1 MCGIAGFM
9 TVDGTAPSDAVVDA
23 FARALAHRGPDGH
36 GTFREKN
43 VALVQ
48 TRLSIIDLETGQ
60 QPLYDDQG
68 NVLSANG
75 EIYNFVELRAA
86 LPDMAMK
93 TNSDCEPPLHLYARK
108 GVAFL
113 DELRGMFA
121 ISIYDRE
128 RDRLV
133 LSRDPFGI
141 KPLYYAETPRGFAF
155 ASEPQALIASGI
167 VKPEVNERA
176 RNSFLQLQ
184 FSTGRHTVFEGI
196 KRVLPGETLIVE
208 RGLVVDHIMKIAL
221 PPGGPRAIDED
232 QATRQMEKALID
244 SVKVHQRSDV
254 PYGLFLSG
262 GIDSSALLSLMA
274 ELNDMPI
281 KAYTA
286 GFSGTDVPDERKHA
300 RMLAKKV
307 GADHT
312 EVEFDETDFL
322 TLLPK
327 VAEAIDD
334 PVADYAVLP
343 TYKLAREAAKEV
355 KVVLSGEGAD
365 ELLGG
370 YGRYRSYRRPWPLR
384 KTLRGSGTFDGLG
397 VFKHEMGKEWHKG
410 IENAERYLKN
420 FKFTR
425 LQRAQGV
432 DLIDWLPHDLLI
444 KLDRC
449 LMANGVEGRTPF
461 LDPVVA
467 DAVFYLP
474 DGLKIQNKMGKSIL
488 RHWLNRRLP
497 EAQPFSKKRGFKVP
511 VGHWIAAH
519 GTKLGPMVAAQPG
532 VAAVCDKDAVKR
544 LFTTEGKEEG
554 FAAWTLLF
562 YALWHQR
569 HILELKTDGD
579 VFDALSLT

>member
-1 MCGIAGFM
+1 
-9 TVDGTAPSDAVVDA
+9 
-23 FARALAHRGPDGH
+23 
-36 GTFREKN
+36 
-43 VALVQ
+43 
-48 TRLSIIDLETGQ
+48 
-60 QPLYDDQG
+60 
-68 NVLSANG
+68 
-75 EIYNFVELRAA
+75 
-86 LPDMAMK
+86 
-93 TNSDCEPPLHLYARK
+93 
-108 GVAFL
+108 
-113 DELRGMFA
+113 
-121 ISIYDRE
+121 
-128 RDRLV
+128 
-133 LSRDPFGI
+133 
-141 KPLYYAETPRGFAF
+141 
-155 ASEPQALIASGI
+155 
-167 VKPEVNERA
+167 
-176 RNSFLQLQ
+176 
-184 FSTGRHTVFEGI
+184 
-196 KRVLPGETLIVE
+196 
-208 RGLVVDHIMKIAL
+208 
-221 PPGGPRAIDED
+221 
-232 QATRQMEKALID
+232 
-244 SVKVHQRSDV
+244 V

-274 ELNDMPI
+274 ELNDNPI

-286 GFSGTDVPDERKHA
+286 GFSGTDVPDERQHA

-312 EVEFDETDFL
+312 EVEFDESDFL

-343 TYKLAREAAKEV
+343 TYKLAREARKEV

-370 YGRYRSYRRPWPLR
+370 YGRYRSYCRPWPLR
-384 KTLRGSGTFDGLG
+384 KQIRGTGTFDGLG
-397 VFKHEMGKEWHKG
+397 IFKQEIGKDWHKG
-410 IENAERYLKN
+410 IDIAERYLKK
-420 FKFTR
+420 FDFTR
-425 LQRAQGV
+425 LQRAQGI

-461 LDPVVA
+461 LDPQVA
-467 DAVFYLP
+467 EAVFYLP
-474 DGLKIQNKMGKSIL
+474 DSLKIQNKLGKSIL

-511 VGHWIAAH
+511 VGHWIANH
-519 GTKLGPMVAAQPG
+519 GAKLGPMVADQPG
-532 VAAVCDKDAVKR
+532 VAAFGDRDAVIK
-544 LFTTEGKEEG
+544 LFKTEGKEEG

>member
-9 TVDGTAPSDAVVDA
+9 TVDGTSPSDELLDA
-23 FARALAHRGPDGH
+23 FTRCLAHRGPDGQ
-36 GTFREKN
+36 GVFREKN

-48 TRLSIIDLETGQ
+48 TRLAIIDLETGE
-60 QPLYDDQG
+60 QPIKGPDG
-68 NVLSANG
+68 TVISANG
-75 EIYNFVELRAA
+75 EVYNFVELRAG
-86 LPDMAMK
+86 LPDIAMK
-93 TNSDCEPPLHLYARK
+93 TASDCEPPLHLYARK
-108 GVAFL
+108 GLAFV
-113 DELRGMFA
+113 DDLRGMFA
-121 ISIYDRE
+121 ISIYDAE
-128 RDRLV
+128 RGRLV

-155 ASEPQALIASGI
+155 ASEPQALIGAGL
-167 VKPEVNERA
+167 VKPEVRA
-176 RNSFLQLQ
+176 QSRDAFMQLQ
-184 FSTGRHTVFEGI
+184 FSTGRHTIFEGI
-196 KRVLPGETLIVE
+196 KRVLPGETLVVE
-208 RGLVVDHIMKIAL
+208 RGLVVEHHMKYAIEA
-221 PPGGPRAIDED
+221 GGPESITED
-232 QATRQMEKALID
+232 KAMKRLEAALID

-274 ELNDMPI
+274 ELNDNPI
-281 KAYTA
+281 KAFTA
-286 GFSGTDVPDERKHA
+286 GFSGTNVPDERIHA
-300 RMLAKKV
+300 QMLAKKV

-312 EVEFDETDFL
+312 EVEFDEQDFL

-343 TYKLAREAAKEV
+343 TFKLAREAKKQV

-370 YGRYRSYRRPWPLR
+370 YGRYRAYCRPWPLR
-384 KTLRGSGTFDGLG
+384 KKIRSTGTFDGIG
-397 VFKHEMGKEWHKG
+397 VFKNDLGKDWHKG
-410 IENAERYLKN
+410 IEVAEH
-420 FKFTR
+420 FIQKFGFSR
-425 LQRAQGV
+425 LQRAQAI
-432 DLIDWLPHDLLI
+432 DCIDWLPHDLLI

-467 DAVFYLP
+467 KASFYLP
-474 DGLKIQNKMGKSIL
+474 DDMKISNKMGKSLL
-488 RHWLNRRLP
+488 RHWLSKRLP
-497 EAQPFSKKRGFKVP
+497 EAKPFSKKRGFTVP
-511 VGHWIAAH
+511 VGHWIANQ
-519 GTKLGPMVAAQPG
+519 GDKLGALVADQPG
-532 VAAVCDKDAVKR
+532 IEEICERSEVIK
-544 LFTTEGKEEG
+544 LFKTEGKEEG

-579 VFDALSLT
+579 AFDALSLK

>member
-9 TVDGTAPSDAVVDA
+9 TVDGTSPSDQVIEA
-23 FARALAHRGPDGH
+23 FTRCLAHRGPDGH
-36 GTFREKN
+36 GVFREKN

-48 TRLSIIDLETGQ
+48 TRLAIIDLETGD
-60 QPLYDDQG
+60 QPILDDKG
-68 NVLSANG
+68 NVISVNG
-75 EIYNFVELRAA
+75 EVYNFVELRAN

-93 TNSDCEPPLHLYARK
+93 TASDCEPPLHLYGRK
-108 GVAFL
+108 GLAFV
-113 DELRGMFA
+113 DDLRGMFA
-121 ISIYDRE
+121 ISIYDQE
-128 RDRLV
+128 RGRLV
-133 LSRDPFGI
+133 LTRDPFGI

-155 ASEPQALIASGI
+155 ASEPQALIGAGL
-167 VKPEVNERA
+167 VKPEVRNTA
-176 RNSFLQLQ
+176 RDAFLQLQ
-184 FSTGRHTVFEGI
+184 FSTGRHTIFEGI
-196 KRVLPGETLIVE
+196 KRVLPGETLVVE
-208 RGLVVDHIMKIAL
+208 RGLVVDHHIKLAV
-221 PPGGPRAIDED
+221 PAGGPRAITAED
-232 QATRQMEKALID
+232 ATKKMEEALVN
-244 SVKVHQRSDV
+244 SVKVHQRADV

-262 GIDSSALLSLMA
+262 GIDSSALWSLMA
-274 ELNDMPI
+274 ELNDNPI

-286 GFSGTDVPDERKHA
+286 GFSGTDVPDERQHA

-312 EVEFDETDFL
+312 EVEFDESDFL

-343 TYKLAREAAKEV
+343 TYKLAREARKEV

-370 YGRYRSYRRPWPLR
+370 YGRYRSYCRPWPLR
-384 KTLRGSGTFDGLG
+384 KQIRGTGTFDGLG
-397 VFKHEMGKEWHKG
+397 IFKQEIGKDWHKG
-410 IENAERYLKN
+410 IDIAERYLKK
-420 FKFTR
+420 FDFTR
-425 LQRAQGV
+425 LQRAQGI

-461 LDPVVA
+461 LDPQVA
-467 DAVFYLP
+467 EAVFYLP
-474 DGLKIQNKMGKSIL
+474 DSLKIQNKLGKSIL

-511 VGHWIAAH
+511 VGHWIANH
-519 GTKLGPMVAAQPG
+519 GAKLGPMVADQPG
-532 VAAVCDKDAVKR
+532 VAAFGDRDAVIK
-544 LFTTEGKEEG
+544 LFKTEGKEEG